1 MTEVNFG
8 AFELLAANYA
18 DVSEACETELCAG
31 GWDSGDSGSPK
42 SKIQM
47 SKSRKIIY
55 IGYRT
60 KISTAIFIFYVIHS
74 QSNF

>member
-31 GWDSGDSGSPK
+31 GWDSGSPNVQ
-42 SKIQM
+42 IEED
-47 SKSRKIIY
+47 
-55 IGYRT
+55 
-60 KISTAIFIFYVIHS
+60 KISTVILIFL
-74 QSNF
+74 

>member
-1 MTEVNFG
+1 MTEVNYG

-31 GWDSGDSGSPK
+31 GGNSSSPK

-55 IGYRT
+55 IGYT
-60 KISTAIFIFYVIHS
+60 KISTVIFIFCKIPIDSAVG
-74 QSNF
+74 